1 MDGMLFLLQ
10 IVGMQKHY
18 RWWLFLLLMG
28 MTAITEASAPD
39 PAGQAAAG
47 IVAGLENGSGGR
59 LVFNEKT
66 ERLEVRDSL
75 GSLIDEMPAGTAGK
89 VVDVSGQEYRLSFG
103 KDDMGRRSVLV
114 RAGPGMQK
122 PITLEVFG
130 RKTVLSTEAS
140 LLATLDKKGRIFYEP
155 SICGQVYYIEGN
167 RSFGNEVSRRA
178 VLQRESAT
186 LAKPSPPTPEN
197 AGTLDPAIAYNEEME
212 SAGNKFKSAFLTVL
226 GLPDRQ
232 ASPKA
237 NVYRLG
243 GDSPKSVQSESSGPS
258 AQAGRL
264 TPPNQ

>member
-18 RWWLFLLLMG
+18 GWCLFLTLVGSTTISL
-28 MTAITEASAPD
+28 ASVPD
-39 PAGQAAAG
+39 PAGQEAAG
-47 IVAGLENGSGGR
+47 IVAGLQSDSGGR

-66 ERLEVRDSL
+66 ERLEVRDTL
-75 GSLIDEMPAGTAGK
+75 GGLIDEMAAGTAGK

-140 LLATLDKKGRIFYEP
+140 LLATMEKNGRIFYEP

-167 RSFGNEVSRRA
+167 RTFGSEVSRRA
-178 VLQRESAT
+178 ILQKESAI
-186 LAKPSPPTPEN
+186 LAKPSPPASEA

-243 GDSPKSVQSESSGPS
+243 GDSPKSVQSGSSTPS

>member
-1 MDGMLFLLQ
+1 MR
-10 IVGMQKHY
+10 KHY
-18 RWWLFLLLMG
+18 RLCLLSLIVG
-28 MTAITEASAPD
+28 WVAIGAASTPD
-39 PAGQAAAG
+39 PAGQQAAG
-47 IVAGLENGSGGR
+47 IVAGLETGSGGR
-59 LVFNEKT
+59 VLFSEKT
-66 ERLEVRDSL
+66 GRLEVRDEQ
-75 GSLIDEMPAGTAGK
+75 GSLIDEMALGTAGK
-89 VVDVSGQEYRLSFG
+89 VVDVAGQEYRLSFG
-103 KDDMGRRSVLV
+103 KDEMGRRCVLV

-122 PITLEVFG
+122 PITLDVFG

-140 LLATLDKKGRIFYEP
+140 LLATLDKNGRIFYEP
-155 SICGQVYYIEGN
+155 SICGQVYYVEGN
-167 RSFGNEVSRRA
+167 RTFGSEVSRRA
-178 VLQRESAT
+178 ILQKESAT

-197 AGTLDPAIAYNEEME
+197 AGTLDPAIAYNEDME

-243 GDSPKSVQSESSGPS
+243 GDSPKSVQSGSPAPS